1 LHGISAPGPGPGG
14 AASSFSYT
22 GSGRAPMASAPTAPY
37 SPCIDNFAP
46 RGAFAMDQAIH
57 QEWERLRAA
66 FDAAQTAFDAR
77 HAEVVAR
84 VERIKQNQ
92 VSGKS
97 LLECV
102 EAQEAAAE
110 RWVAARRALA
120 DFCKQHPDVCFPESP
135 QTAEA

>member
-1 LHGISAPGPGPGG
+1 
-14 AASSFSYT
+14 
-22 GSGRAPMASAPTAPY
+22 
-37 SPCIDNFAP
+37 
-46 RGAFAMDQAIH
+46 MDQTIH
-57 QEWERLRAA
+57 QEWKRLRAA
-66 FDAAQTAFDAR
+66 FDSAQAAFDAC

-102 EAQEAAAE
+102 EAQEMAAE

-120 DFCKQHPDVCFPESP
+120 NFCKQHPDVCFSESP
-135 QTAEA
+135 QTEQA